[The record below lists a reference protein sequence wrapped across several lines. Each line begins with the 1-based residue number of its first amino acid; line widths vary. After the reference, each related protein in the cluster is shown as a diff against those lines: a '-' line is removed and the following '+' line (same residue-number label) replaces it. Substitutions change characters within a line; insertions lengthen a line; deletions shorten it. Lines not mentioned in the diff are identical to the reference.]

1 MPLKDMSVRERLSHF
16 FHRQQG
22 KKTVPSL
29 NILTHISLIDK
40 STLST
45 CVTMNWYEF
54 IEVLLTLR
62 IKGVLNVW
70 LKNKSLF
77 WFIFL
82 EFCSVIAISEFQP
95 VAICD
100 TLLFRQIPC
109 FQKRAYSAVEPRQPR
124 GLMELTGNCAGS
136 DAGPQ

>member
-1 MPLKDMSVRERLSHF
+1 M
-16 FHRQQG
+16 
-22 KKTVPSL
+22 
-29 NILTHISLIDK
+29 DK
-40 STLST
+40 STLSI

-77 WFIFL
+77 WFISL
-82 EFCSVIAISEFQP
+82 KFCSVIAISEFQP

-100 TLLFRQIPC
+100 TLLFRQIPY
-109 FQKRAYSAVEPRQPR
+109 FQKRAYSAVEPQ
-124 GLMELTGNCAGS
+124 A
-136 DAGPQ
+136 A